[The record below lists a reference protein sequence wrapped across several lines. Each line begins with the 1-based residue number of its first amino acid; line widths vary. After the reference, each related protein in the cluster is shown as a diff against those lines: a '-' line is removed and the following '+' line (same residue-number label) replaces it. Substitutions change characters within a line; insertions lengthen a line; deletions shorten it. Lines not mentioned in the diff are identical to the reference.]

1 MLRALHPRAALFV
14 LALAGPAPL
23 RAQAAAPDLVLSNGR
38 VFTADS
44 ARPWAQAVAVRGDR
58 VVAVGG
64 SDEIEA
70 LAGPRTRIIDLGGRL
85 VVPGFN
91 DAHVH
96 LGPEWP
102 GAQVSHGTGTFAD
115 PDRAR
120 VGDSLGAAVRRAP
133 PGTWLSMEVGERALS
148 DATLRRAFLDSV
160 SPAHPVRLH
169 AWSGHG
175 LVFNSAALRL
185 LGTPLDA
192 PDPAGG
198 WYERDAAGR
207 LTGLAHEYAG
217 YSAGRRTAL
226 AQPVAAARAAVH
238 GTLAAAAALGIT
250 TLQTFTTNLPPAALR
265 PLLAGAPGV
274 RVRVVDFPMERFGEP
289 RRTGGTP
296 GQGVE
301 GVKYIVDGT
310 PVERLALERAPYAD
324 RSGWHGRAN
333 LPPATLRRVLADG
346 LRSREQ
352 LHLHV
357 VGDSSAALVLGLMA
371 AVGDGEAWTS
381 HRLRI
386 EHGDGLAPD
395 LQQAA
400 RRLGVVVVQNPS
412 HLMIGDLA
420 RTRLGAER
428 LSTYQPL
435 RSLLSAGI
443 PLALG
448 SDGPMNPFLNLMF
461 AVTYP
466 SRPGEALT
474 REQAITAYTLGSAFA
489 ERRERDKGRL
499 APGMLADLAVLS
511 QDIFTV
517 PADAL
522 PGTTSVLTLV
532 GGRVVH
538 DAGLAGTGTPGSGG
552 R

>member
-1 MLRALHPRAALFV
+1 M
-14 LALAGPAPL
+14 
-23 RAQAAAPDLVLSNGR
+23 
-38 VFTADS
+38 
-44 ARPWAQAVAVRGDR
+44 
-58 VVAVGG
+58 
-64 SDEIEA
+64 EA
-70 LAGPRTRIIDLGGRL
+70 LAGPRTRSLDLGDRV

-91 DAHVH
+91 DAHLH

-102 GAQVSHGTGTFAD
+102 GARVEHGTGIFAD

-120 VGDSLGAAVRRAP
+120 VGDSLSAAARRVPA
-133 PGTWLSMEVGERALS
+133 GTWLSMEIGERALS
-148 DATLRRAFLDSV
+148 DTTLRRAFLDSV
-160 SPAHPVRLH
+160 APEHPVRLH

-175 LVFNSAALRL
+175 LVFSTRALRL
-185 LGTPLDA
+185 LEIPLDA

-207 LTGLAHEYAG
+207 VNGLAHEYAG
-217 YSAGRRTAL
+217 YRAGRRAAL

-238 GTLAAAAALGIT
+238 GTLAAAAAMGIT
-250 TLQTFTTNLPPAALR
+250 TLQTFATGLPPEALH
-265 PLLAGAPGV
+265 PLLAGGPGV
-274 RVRVVDFPMERFGEP
+274 RVRVVDFPMDGFGSARGPSGP
-289 RRTGGTP
+289 RTRGA
-296 GQGVE
+296 E

-310 PVERLALERAPYAD
+310 PVERLALERTPYAD
-324 RSGWHGRAN
+324 RAGWHGRAN
-333 LPPATLRRVLADG
+333 FPAAALRRLLADG

-352 LHLHV
+352 VHLHV

-371 AVGDGEAWTS
+371 AVGDGAAWS
-381 HRLRI
+381 AHRLRM
-386 EHGDGLAPD
+386 EHGDGLGPD
-395 LQQAA
+395 LQPAA
-400 RRLGVVVVQNPS
+400 RRLGVVAVQNPS
-412 HLMIGDLA
+412 HLMIGDIVRERFGA
-420 RTRLGAER
+420 GRLR
-428 LSTYQPL
+428 SYQPL

-466 SRPGEALT
+466 GRPDEALT
-474 REQAITAYTLGSAFA
+474 REQAVTAYTLGGAFA
-489 ERRERDKGRL
+489 ERREHEKGRL

-511 QDIFTV
+511 QDVFSV
-517 PADAL
+517 PAEAL

-538 DAGLAGTGTPGSGG
+538 QAEFAGAGTPASPA